1 MGQEIRFGRHRFD
14 PWSGRL
20 WAGQREVK
28 LTPRAAAVLAA
39 LIGRAGQLV
48 TRRELFRAVWGD
60 TVVGDAALT
69 ACIQELRGALDD
81 DARRPRFIETR
92 HRRGYRFVAP
102 LHSPATASSPC
113 RPFPSVDG
121 ESPAPV
127 VGRRRELE
135 ELSAR
140 LASAIRGSRQ
150 LVFVTGEPGI
160 GKTTVVQGFLL
171 SAVAGGDG
179 YRLAQGRCVE
189 TRGAGEPYLPLLE
202 AMTALC
208 RQPGGQP
215 IVRLFH

>member
-1 MGQEIRFGRHRFD
+1 
-14 PWSGRL
+14 
-20 WAGQREVK
+20 
-28 LTPRAAAVLAA
+28 
-39 LIGRAGQLV
+39 
-48 TRRELFRAVWGD
+48 
-60 TVVGDAALT
+60 T

-102 LHSPATASSPC
+102 LQSPATASSPC

-140 LASAIRGSRQ
+140 LASASRGSRQ

-179 YRLAQGRCVE
+179 SRLAQGRCVE

-215 IVRLFH
+215 IVRLFHRHAPTWLTQMPSVLEGSERMALHRQMAGATVERMLRELADAVEAVAQSDVLVLWL